1 MQREL
6 SWSPMKSQ
14 RSAWLR
20 SMFRGLHWPVS
31 RSRSTFAL
39 APFAVTRIVRAW
51 QVLTCAFPSPES
63 FRATVAFP
71 FLFSFTFFGFANES
85 YAGSSKV
92 LEASFRVTFL
102 PFLPFFAFLPLT
114 LTLTPLLRMSFWLL
128 PLIFSE
134 TFFFAA
140 TGLPS
145 ASADEARVAQSAT
158 ASRAAS
164 SRDILIKMILSSI
177 AFGHRRRPR
186 SRRAAGRYHRPPRA
200 GAGSRGRERGRP

>member
-1 MQREL
+1 M
-6 SWSPMKSQ
+6 
-14 RSAWLR
+14 
-20 SMFRGLHWPVS
+20 
-31 RSRSTFAL
+31 

-51 QVLTCAFPSPES
+51 QVLTCALPSPES

-71 FLFSFTFFGFANES
+71 FLFSFTFFGFASES

-102 PFLPFFAFLPLT
+102 PFLPFLAFLPLT
-114 LTLTPLLRMSFWLL
+114 LTSTPLLRMSFWLL
-128 PLIFSE
+128 LLIFSE

-177 AFGHRRRPR
+177 AFGHRAGPDPGAPRDGITARPG
-186 SRRAAGRYHRPPRA
+186 SAPVLAAVPGPA
-200 GAGSRGRERGRP
+200 LTS